1 MLGAVA
7 MRSRTQRGMT
17 LVELIAAFTIL
28 ALLTSMSVPLT
39 RYKVRRD
46 KERDLRVAL
55 REIRR
60 AIDMYKDAAAGGSF
74 QVKVGTEGY
83 PETLEMLVEGV
94 VMSGAADGGG
104 SRHVER
110 ARQPRPSSANGRSQ
124 GSISTAPRARHA
136 SKASPSTGVPSHRQS
151 MRNVSAGKP
160 VTPAFMIG
168 QLMPHTKVRVMRT
181 IHWRVVN
188 LCIWMVLS

>member
-1 MLGAVA
+1 

-60 AIDMYKDAAAGGSF
+60 AIDMYKDAATAGSF

-94 VMSGAADGGG
+94 VMSGAADGKKVRFLRKIPKDPITGNYDWGLRSVRDDPKSMSWGG
-104 SRHVER
+104 DNVFDVYSKSYER
-110 ARQPRPSSANGRSQ
+110 ARDG
-124 GSISTAPRARHA
+124 
-136 SKASPSTGVPSHRQS
+136 
-151 MRNVSAGKP
+151 
-160 VTPAFMIG
+160 TPYSE
-168 QLMPHTKVRVMRT
+168 
-181 IHWRVVN
+181 W
-188 LCIWMVLS
+188 

>member
-1 MLGAVA
+1 

-94 VMSGAADGGG
+94 VMSGAADGKKVRFLRRIPKDPITGNYDWGLRSVRDDPKSMSWGG
-104 SRHVER
+104 DNVFDVYSKSYER
-110 ARQPRPSSANGRSQ
+110 ARDG
-124 GSISTAPRARHA
+124 
-136 SKASPSTGVPSHRQS
+136 
-151 MRNVSAGKP
+151 
-160 VTPAFMIG
+160 TPYSE
-168 QLMPHTKVRVMRT
+168 
-181 IHWRVVN
+181 W
-188 LCIWMVLS
+188 